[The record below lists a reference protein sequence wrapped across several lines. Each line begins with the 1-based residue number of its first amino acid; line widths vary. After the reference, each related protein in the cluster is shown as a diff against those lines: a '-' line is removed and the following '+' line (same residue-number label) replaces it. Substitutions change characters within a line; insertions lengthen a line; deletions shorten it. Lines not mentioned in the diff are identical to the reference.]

1 MSDNL
6 TLTEIAPDVPLW
18 INPSARD
25 RYLTERLAE
34 LEDFMAEDRDWI
46 ALGAY
51 GQDQEFSRQGLQ
63 LVGRI
68 ARLMYIANPLI
79 NRAVSVKAD
88 YVWGRGI
95 NIHAKDQTINEL
107 VQAFLDDRFNQ
118 VELTS
123 QPARVQKEVELQT
136 DGNIFF
142 AFFVHPVTGHV
153 RIRTIPVDEIT
164 EMVTNPDDS
173 KQVWYYKRQWQQS
186 SINWD
191 SGILE
196 TKERSAYYPD
206 WQYQPKVKRAKIG
219 NIEVINVPVYHVK
232 VGGFSDWKFGVS
244 ELHSALYWAK
254 AYNKFLSNWASL
266 MAVYALFA
274 YKITTSGGQK
284 GVETTKT
291 RLNSTITRS
300 NAVERNPAPAPAGAF
315 IRSQNTDGVTQADI
329 DVVRTAGATTSAEDG
344 RRLLL
349 MVCAAAGIPE
359 TFMGDLSAGNQAT
372 AKTLDR
378 PTELGFVNRQQLWT
392 FVIHSIIDFVVYCSA
407 KAPNGIIATARIA
420 SIVQN
425 EYGEAILEWQDDVNP
440 HVDVDFPPV
449 VEHDLQAYVTAVKTA
464 ATLDGTAPSILN
476 DNRLLARM
484 MLTALGENDIDEIL
498 DKLYPLDKDG
508 NPIEPEPQ
516 PTVDV
521 DPVVD
526 ELMQAATAVREAITE
541 FRESINDFNRTTT
554 ANGNGAHSTD

>member
-34 LEDFMAEDRDWI
+34 LENFIAEDRDWI
-46 ALGAY
+46 SLGAY

-63 LVGRI
+63 AVGRI

-79 NRAVSVKAD
+79 NRVVSVKAD

-95 NIHAKDQTINEL
+95 NIHAKDKTINEL

-142 AFFVHPVTGHV
+142 AFIVHPVTGHV
-153 RIRTIPVDEIT
+153 RVRTIPVDEIVDT
-164 EMVTNPDDS
+164 ITDPGDK
-173 KQVWYYKRQWQQS
+173 KQVRYYQRHWQE
-186 SINWD
+186 ITID
-191 SGILE
+191 LE
-196 TKERSAYYPD
+196 TGASETKDRTAYYPD
-206 WQYQPKVKRAKIG
+206 WQYQPKVKRTKIG
-219 NIEVINVPVYHVK
+219 SIEVINVPVYHVK

-244 ELHSALYWAK
+244 EIHSALYWAK

-266 MAVYALFA
+266 MAVYARFA
-274 YKITTSGGQK
+274 LKITTSGGK
-284 GVETTKT
+284 AGIDKSKT
-291 RLNSTITRS
+291 ALNSTITGS
-300 NAVERNPAPAPAGAF
+300 STVERNPPTAPASAF
-315 IRSQNTDGVTQADI
+315 IRSQNTEGVTQADV

-359 TFMGDLSAGNQAT
+359 TFTGDLSAGNQAT

-392 FVIHSIIDFVVYCSA
+392 FVIHSIIDFVIYCSA
-407 KAPNGIIATARIA
+407 KAANGIIGKEKIA
-420 SIVQN
+420 NIIQN
-425 EYGEAILEWQDDVNP
+425 EYGEDVLEWQDEINS
-440 HVDVDFPPV
+440 HVDVDFPSV
-449 VEHDLQAYVTAVKTA
+449 VEHDLVTYVAAVKTA
-464 ATLDGTAPSILN
+464 ATLDGVAPSILN

-498 DKLYPLDKDG
+498 DKLYPLDEDG
-508 NPIEPEPQ
+508 NPIEPTPQ
-516 PTVDV
+516 VTDV

-526 ELMQAATAVREAITE
+526 ELMLAATAVKEAITE

-554 ANGNGAHSTD
+554 TNGSGAHSTD